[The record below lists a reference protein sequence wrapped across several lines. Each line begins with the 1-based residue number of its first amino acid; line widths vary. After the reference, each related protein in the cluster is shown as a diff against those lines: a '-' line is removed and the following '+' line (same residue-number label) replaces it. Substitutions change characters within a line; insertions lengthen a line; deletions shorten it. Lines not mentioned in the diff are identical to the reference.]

1 VHIDWSSLV
10 MVVVVA
16 AAATL
21 AVVSL
26 VAFALVGWSARAD
39 ARAQGPESGA
49 AASAVGPTGGTAVA
63 VLCLAAAASIVGYG
77 LYLIVA

>member
-1 VHIDWSSLV
+1 
-10 MVVVVA
+10 MVVIVA

-39 ARAQGPESGA
+39 QRDRGSEPGA
-49 AASAVGPTGGTAVA
+49 AAPALGPTAGTAVA